1 MRIVNRNFPP
11 TVRLPRRW
19 AHVRVAR
26 RLRIPTV
33 DAPGALKATPQPLA
47 VRRRALAP
55 QIPIGPQPQLAVLQ
69 TRPIARRGLA
79 PAAIARQAPI
89 TAALLATLRIV
100 RRVPWA
106 AVIVPTRLLLRAT
119 VAILRRHVLTLRLR
133 MVAAAAI
140 LLLAATRL
148 HRVVTPLPVM
158 VAAVRVAIAVV
169 VVLAATVE
177 EEVLPT
183 AAAEVVRTAVVVAD
197 LTAAVA
203 VTVAA
208 VDTTKI
214 YPPSVSSG
222 PSSPRRAFSF
232 PSHPIFKEQPCIFR
246 ASCTFGHN
254 SFVSAVLHIVTRRIQ
269 SSFPVAPNNPSASV

>member
-1 MRIVNRNFPP
+1 
-11 TVRLPRRW
+11 
-19 AHVRVAR
+19 
-26 RLRIPTV
+26 
-33 DAPGALKATPQPLA
+33 
-47 VRRRALAP
+47 
-55 QIPIGPQPQLAVLQ
+55 
-69 TRPIARRGLA
+69 
-79 PAAIARQAPI
+79 
-89 TAALLATLRIV
+89 
-100 RRVPWA
+100 
-106 AVIVPTRLLLRAT
+106 
-119 VAILRRHVLTLRLR
+119 

-140 LLLAATRL
+140 LLLAAIRL

-214 YPPSVSSG
+214 YPLLWSG

-269 SSFPVAPNNPSASV
+269 SSFPVAPYNPSASV